1 MRITRD
7 YGLTSSKLEHDLLAS
22 IDKSMRDDIR
32 KRRKK
37 ASAPKPERKYSHKW
51 NGRSLGGIS
60 YGQKKTDE
68 AGGSRQRAGTG
79 IWEGGVREH

>member
-22 IDKSMRDDIR
+22 IDKIMRADAR

-37 ASAPKPERKYSHKW
+37 VPVRPGRKYSHAW
-51 NGRSLGGIS
+51 HGRSLGGR
-60 YGQKKTDE
+60 K
-68 AGGSRQRAGTG
+68 
-79 IWEGGVREH
+79 

>member
-22 IDKSMRDDIR
+22 IDKSMRADVR

-37 ASAPKPERKYSHKW
+37 VPVVRPERKYTHLW
-51 NGRSLGGIS
+51 HGMNLGGI
-60 YGQKKTDE
+60 KK
-68 AGGSRQRAGTG
+68 
-79 IWEGGVREH
+79 